1 MANGSSVYDSL
12 LLVSSVCQVLL
23 TCDMDI
29 LRLVLSWK
37 VECRSRVFILHK
49 SKSGETNT
57 REVIKKKPKKNWRAI
72 PAIILSAQGR
82 GTKENLPLSQ
92 RVPFSVVWR
101 QGGNGQRV
109 EFLQTL
115 SALARDSVKNC
126 NSTLTFVLAPAE
138 TRACRIAQEGI
149 EQYLTKWSSY

>member
-57 REVIKKKPKKNWRAI
+57 REIIIKKKNWRAI

-115 SALARDSVKNC
+115 SALARDGVKNC
-126 NSTLTFVLAPAE
+126 NSTLIFVLAPAE
-138 TRACRIAQEGI
+138 TRACRTVQEGI

>member
-29 LRLVLSWK
+29 LRLVLSRK

-57 REVIKKKPKKNWRAI
+57 RELIKKKKMTSHSRYN
-72 PAIILSAQGR
+72 
-82 GTKENLPLSQ
+82 
-92 RVPFSVVWR
+92 SVSPR
-101 QGGNGQRV
+101 QGHKAKPSTITKGSSCCG
-109 EFLQTL
+109 LK
-115 SALARDSVKNC
+115 ARW
-126 NSTLTFVLAPAE
+126 
-138 TRACRIAQEGI
+138 
-149 EQYLTKWSSY
+149 KWTES